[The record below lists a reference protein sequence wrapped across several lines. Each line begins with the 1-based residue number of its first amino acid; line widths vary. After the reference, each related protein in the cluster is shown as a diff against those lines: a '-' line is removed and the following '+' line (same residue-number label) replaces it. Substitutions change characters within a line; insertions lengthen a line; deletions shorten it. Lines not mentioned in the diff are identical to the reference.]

1 MKRPA
6 PLPAVQHNHSEIGA
20 PSPVI
25 SCVRPEKLLRR
36 LTHGNLANVRYSD
49 FARLVQ
55 MFGFHLLRSSGSHR
69 IFSHS
74 GLPELLNLQDVRG
87 EVKPY
92 QIRQFLRLIEWYDLR
107 LEDEP

>member
-1 MKRPA
+1 
-6 PLPAVQHNHSEIGA
+6 
-20 PSPVI
+20 
-25 SCVRPEKLLRR
+25 VRTEKLVRR

-69 IFSHS
+69 IFSH
-74 GLPELLNLQDVRG
+74 PEVQELLNLQDVRG

-92 QIRQFLRLIEWYDLR
+92 QIRQFLRLVEWYDLK
-107 LEDEP
+107 LENEP